1 MLGLMLSDLSCSMS
15 HALWM
20 LREVGPLNT
29 RSKDSLLKVVLKAPA
44 LPAIFLLVP
53 RTRFPALPSA
63 PFAEELPGPIGRLL
77 PEEREPLKT
86 ACLPKQ
92 MRHKNDRAVLTRL
105 PHPVRHNRSACF
117 IAEIF
122 ELELPISE
130 NTHGARSTD
139 VVSDVCVCVPA
150 FVCVCVCARA
160 YWYASVYRNPR
171 IHVHPLRVRATLRAF
186 IKLLCFTCIGHSFV
200 NALAGPKNSIMAC
213 DIRDPFRGCGSPSSS
228 LTSPSHPPCR

>member
-1 MLGLMLSDLSCSMS
+1 MS

-44 LPAIFLLVP
+44 LPAIFLLFP

-63 PFAEELPGPIGRLL
+63 PPIEHLL

-86 ACLPKQ
+86 ACLSKQ

-117 IAEIF
+117 ITEIF
-122 ELELPISE
+122 ELELPKSE
-130 NTHGARSTD
+130 NTHGARSTH
-139 VVSDVCVCVPA
+139 VVSNVCVCV
-150 FVCVCVCARA
+150 FLRLCVCVCAFA
-160 YWYASVYRNPR
+160 YVPIGMQVYTAIRVSMSIFRASVSPFAHSSSCGASHVLR
-171 IHVHPLRVRATLRAF
+171 I
-186 IKLLCFTCIGHSFV
+186 LLSLHSQV
-200 NALAGPKNSIMAC
+200 QKNSQ
-213 DIRDPFRGCGSPSSS
+213 RQEQSSHS
-228 LTSPSHPPCR
+228 IPTHRF